1 MKGHKYK
8 AGGSIRN
15 IGGIKAPRS
24 EASSKV
30 IDLAKGAT
38 TGTKPMD
45 MDGVDGGGAK
55 SRLDKPG
62 RRRGGKC

>member
-8 AGGSIRN
+8 GGGAIRD
-15 IGGIKAPRS
+15 IGGIKAPRDGS
-24 EASSKV
+24 SSKV
-30 IDLAKGAT
+30 VDLAKGAT

-45 MDGVDGGGAK
+45 GVDGDGAK
-55 SRLDKPG
+55 PRLDKPG